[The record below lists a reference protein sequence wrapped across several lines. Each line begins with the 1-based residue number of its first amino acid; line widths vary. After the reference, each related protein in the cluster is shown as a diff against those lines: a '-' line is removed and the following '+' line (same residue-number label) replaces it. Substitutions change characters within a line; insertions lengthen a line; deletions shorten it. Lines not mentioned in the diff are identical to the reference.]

1 MAMKIRYTSCAS
13 RGRDVPGTGNEW
25 RKTEHRQMLELR
37 SSQYTNCVTTFDK
50 DNMLFIQYGD
60 PIKF

>member
-1 MAMKIRYTSCAS
+1 
-13 RGRDVPGTGNEW
+13 
-25 RKTEHRQMLELR
+25 MLELR